1 MSSQIFKNVYPKQSL
16 INFIDKFAHNNN
28 NNNNNINYY
37 LINKSYYK
45 RAVFLDIIK
54 YFIDDIKDYYH
65 VSKYKYIENVDNYSK
80 FMTIIRQLCKINNIN
95 YASKIIY
102 SKSTYDITYYIYP

>member
-1 MSSQIFKNVYPKQSL
+1 MSSQIFKKVYPKESL
-16 INFIDKFAHNNN
+16 INFIKKFAYDNN
-28 NNNNNINYY
+28 NYY

-45 RAVFLDIIK
+45 RAIFLDLIK
-54 YFIDDIKDYYH
+54 DFIDDIKDYYH
-65 VSKYKYIENVDNYSK
+65 ISKRKYIENVDNYSK

-95 YASKIIY
+95 FASKIIY

>member
-1 MSSQIFKNVYPKQSL
+1 MTSQIFKKTYPKESF
-16 INFIDKFAHNNN
+16 INFIEKFAYNNN
-28 NNNNNINYY
+28 NNYY

-45 RAVFLDIIK
+45 RAIFLDIIK
-54 YFIDDIKDYYH
+54 DFIDDIKDYYH
-65 VSKYKYIENVDNYSK
+65 VSKCKYIDNVDNYSK

-95 YASKIIY
+95 FASKIIY

>member
-1 MSSQIFKNVYPKQSL
+1 MSSQIFKKIYPKESF
-16 INFIDKFAHNNN
+16 INFISKFAHNNN
-28 NNNNNINYY
+28 NYY
-37 LINKSYYK
+37 FINKSYYK

-54 YFIDDIKDYYH
+54 DFIDDIKDYYH
-65 VSKYKYIENVDNYSK
+65 VSKRKYIENVDNYSK

-95 YASKIIY
+95 FASKIIY

>member
-1 MSSQIFKNVYPKQSL
+1 MSSQIFKKTYPKESL
-16 INFIDKFAHNNN
+16 INFIKKFAYYNN
-28 NNNNNINYY
+28 NYY

-45 RAVFLDIIK
+45 RAIFLDIIK
-54 YFIDDIKDYYH
+54 EFIDDIKDYYH
-65 VSKYKYIENVDNYSK
+65 VSKRKYIENVDNYSK

-95 YASKIIY
+95 FASKIIY